1 VDQQATLSLALAG
14 DETAPGLAVDLDRV
28 DIETALGSG
37 DEESIELV
45 LELEACEV
53 DGGATRRHTLAV
65 GCTPADL
72 EWMLKDAGDS
82 VRLSFDLEALERAIR
97 TPDTEAHGLRE
108 KMAVVALVVATTGAA
123 AGGAQAMPVTGGHG
137 GGGTAITSVR
147 DMPADSINASAASTE
162 GAPAPRAYP
171 GAAAAAVAA
180 AASENPGQSSKNPGQ
195 RGPYSGGAP
204 FQGPQTT
211 TPVRDLPSDSVRA
224 SRAPRAAIVAGSSS
238 SVDSTTAIVV
248 GGIALTLLG
257 AAFGAAVA
265 SRRIPTA
272 P

>member
-14 DETAPGLAVDLDRV
+14 GGTAPGLAVDLDRV

-37 DEESIELV
+37 DQESIELL
-45 LELEACEV
+45 LELEARQA

-82 VRLSFDLEALERAIR
+82 VRLSFDAEALERAIR

-147 DMPADSINASAASTE
+147 DMPADSINAATE
-162 GAPAPRAYP
+162 N
-171 GAAAAAVAA
+171 
-180 AASENPGQSSKNPGQ
+180 SGQ
-195 RGPYSGGAP
+195 RGPYSGGGP
-204 FQGPQTT
+204 FQGPQTE

-224 SRAPRAAIVAGSSS
+224 SQAPRGAIVAEGSS
-238 SVDSTTAIVV
+238 SVDSTTAVVV
-248 GGIALTLLG
+248 GGIVLTLLG

>member
-14 DETAPGLAVDLDRV
+14 GGTASGLAVDLDRV

-37 DEESIELV
+37 DQESIELL
-45 LELEACEV
+45 LELEARDV
-53 DGGATRRHTLAV
+53 DGGVTRRHSLAV

-82 VRLSFDLEALERAIR
+82 VRLSFDAEALERAIR

-108 KMAVVALVVATTGAA
+108 KMTVVALVVATTGAA

-137 GGGTAITSVR
+137 GGGTAITSVH
-147 DMPADSINASAASTE
+147 DMPADSINAATE
-162 GAPAPRAYP
+162 N
-171 GAAAAAVAA
+171 
-180 AASENPGQSSKNPGQ
+180 SGQ
-195 RGPYSGGAP
+195 RGPYSGGGP
-204 FQGPQTT
+204 FQGPQTE

-224 SRAPRAAIVAGSSS
+224 SQAPRGAIVAGSSS

>member
-14 DETAPGLAVDLDRV
+14 DETAPGLTVDLDRV

-37 DEESIELV
+37 DQESIELL

-82 VRLSFDLEALERAIR
+82 VRLSFDVEGLERAIR

-137 GGGTAITSVR
+137 GGGTAITSVH
-147 DMPADSINASAASTE
+147 DMPADSINAATE
-162 GAPAPRAYP
+162 
-171 GAAAAAVAA
+171 
-180 AASENPGQSSKNPGQ
+180 NPGQ
-195 RGPYSGGAP
+195 RGPYPGGGP
-204 FQGPQTT
+204 FQGPQTE

-224 SRAPRAAIVAGSSS
+224 SQAPRGAIVAASSS